1 MTGMTTPQPM
11 RIDISVQD
19 LADLDYRLRHARWPE
34 FSAAEDWS
42 RGVPLAYLKTVAAY
56 WLNKFDWRSQERVL
70 NTYDH
75 FLCEI
80 NGQPIHFLHIK
91 SSRVDATPLLITHGW
106 PGSFV
111 EYLAVIEPLSEPE
124 RPSDPAFSL
133 VIPSLPG
140 FGFSVPLKNT
150 GWDHDRIAQTW
161 AKLMAGLGYARYG
174 VQGGDTGYKVS
185 PLVPVHAPEAVI
197 GVHVNGGLEP
207 IGDEELSAGGF
218 SEAELM
224 RVEFG
229 RKLKQTAS
237 GYSAI
242 QETRPN
248 TIGFSLV
255 DSPIGLLA
263 WIIDKFRD
271 WTDPQRPLPDI
282 AASSLDHILTNVCLY
297 WFTRSGFSSAQL
309 YFENRHAQELEP
321 NTRTPTGVAVF
332 PTDLSIRRIMERSNT
347 IVHWSEFD
355 RGGHFAAMEA
365 SDLYVQDVRQFF
377 SHLDK

>member
-1 MTGMTTPQPM
+1 MSEMTTPEPM
-11 RIDISVQD
+11 RIDISGHD
-19 LADLDYRLRHARWPE
+19 LADLHHRLRHARLPE

-42 RGVPLAYLKTVAAY
+42 RGVPLSYLKYVTAY
-56 WLNKFDWRSQERVL
+56 WLDKFDWRAQERML
-70 NTYDH
+70 NAYNH
-75 FLCEI
+75 FKCEI
-80 NGQPIHFLHIK
+80 DGQAIHFLHVK
-91 SSRVDATPLLITHGW
+91 SSRDDATPLLITHGW
-106 PGSFV
+106 PGSFL
-111 EYLAVIEPLSEPE
+111 EYMTVIKPLAEPE
-124 RPSDPAFSL
+124 NEGDPAFSL

-140 FGFSVPLKNT
+140 FGFSTPLRQV
-150 GWDHDRIAQTW
+150 GWDHERIARTW
-161 AKLMAGLGYARYG
+161 ARLMAGLGYTRYG

-185 PLVPVHAPEAVI
+185 PLVPSFAPGAVI

-207 IGDEELSAGGF
+207 IGEDELSTGDW
-218 SEAELM
+218 SEAELE

-229 RKLKQTAS
+229 RKLGENAL

-271 WTDPQRPLPDI
+271 WTDPQKPLPDD
-282 AASSLDHILTNVCLY
+282 AVSLDHLLTNVCLY
-297 WFTRSGFSSAQL
+297 WFTRTGFSSAQL
-309 YFENRHAQELEP
+309 YFESRQSPEIKRR
-321 NTRTPTGVAVF
+321 TRTPTGVAVF
-332 PTDLSIRRIMERSNT
+332 PSDLSIRRIMERSNR

-365 SDLYVQDVRQFF
+365 PDLYAQDVRKFF
-377 SHLDK
+377 SSLGE